1 MDVFYENLAHYT
13 HGLTTMFFV
22 FISIVLYRRRERNSL
37 VGFLCS
43 VMIFWS
49 AIFLKDVAY
58 LVEGMWANRRIIH
71 ITVSVDMLCIP
82 AFAMFLF
89 EVVRPGWAS
98 FHKVALMLLPTV
110 VLAGVVVVTDSPDI
124 FNALIVYSNMMA
136 VLVAVLLLR
145 STRNFNRYIK
155 MNYSYTETISIS
167 WLRTVVVM
175 ILVLLAL
182 WSAVTVFDWE
192 LGRSAYYVSSI
203 AIFTYIYLRT
213 MRHHVVAVP
222 DMLAPSAPE
231 AEASGGAATKA
242 ETARFA
248 AQLREAMDGRRMYLN
263 PMLTL
268 REVAAATGT
277 NRTYLSEYLNRE
289 LRTNFYDYVNSYR
302 VKEAERILRAE
313 RNAKLEEVSERCGFN
328 SLSTFLRSFEKA
340 NGTTP
345 TKFRTAAHI
354 CTH

>member
-22 FISIVLYRRRERNSL
+22 FVAILLYRKRERNSL
-37 VGFLCS
+37 VGFLCR
-43 VMIFWS
+43 VMILWS
-49 AIFLKDVAY
+49 VIFLKDVVY
-58 LVEGMWANRRIIH
+58 LVDGMWTSSQVIH

-98 FHKVALMLLPTV
+98 FHKVALMLLPTI
-110 VLAGVVVVTDSPDI
+110 VLAGVVIVTGSTDI
-124 FNALIVYSNMMA
+124 FNALIVYSNIMA
-136 VLVAVLLLR
+136 LLVAVLLLR

-175 ILVLLAL
+175 ILLLLAL
-182 WSAVTVFDWE
+182 WSAVNVLDWG
-192 LGRSAYYVSSI
+192 LGRSVYYVSSI

-222 DMLAPSAPE
+222 DMLAPSAHETSP
-231 AEASGGAATKA
+231 SGESATKA

-248 AQLREAMDGRRMYLN
+248 AQLGEAMEGRQMFLN

-289 LRTNFYDYVNSYR
+289 LKTNFYDYVNSYR
-302 VKEAERILRAE
+302 VKEAERILRTE
-313 RNAKLEEVSERCGFN
+313 RGAKLEEVSERCGFN